1 MYYEYVMQPLG
12 TGGLFTSFFPS
23 FSHTHTVS
31 AAFCR
36 NAQMGI
42 IGTLRLST
50 AKVRLCR
57 IK

>member
-1 MYYEYVMQPLG
+1 MYYEYIMQLLG

-31 AAFCR
+31 AAFYR

-50 AKVRLCR
+50 AKVRLC
-57 IK
+57 